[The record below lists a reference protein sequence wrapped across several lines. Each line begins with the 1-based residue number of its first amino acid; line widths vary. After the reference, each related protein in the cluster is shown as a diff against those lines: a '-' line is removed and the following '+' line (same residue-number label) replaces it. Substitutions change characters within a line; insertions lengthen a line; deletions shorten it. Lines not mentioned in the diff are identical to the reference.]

1 MVNLFSSL
9 SVRLKESAKAA
20 DQAWG
25 SRYFGGGGT
34 EAAGGECREKGQKGK
49 KTSCLNLPTV

>member
-25 SRYFGGGGT
+25 SRYFGGGGK

-49 KTSCLNLPTV
+49 K

>member
-25 SRYFGGGGT
+25 SRYFGGGGK
-34 EAAGGECREKGQKGK
+34 EAGKDTGKDAGGGEAVEGR
-49 KTSCLNLPTV
+49 